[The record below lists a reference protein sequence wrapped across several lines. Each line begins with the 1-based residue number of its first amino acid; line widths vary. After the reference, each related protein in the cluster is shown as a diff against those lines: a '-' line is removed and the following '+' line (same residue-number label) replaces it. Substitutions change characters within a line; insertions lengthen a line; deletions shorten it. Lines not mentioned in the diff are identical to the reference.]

1 MDKVYAKIIFEKA
14 QIPQANYVYVKADKD
29 QYIYVNENFEEKEL
43 DLKNIAEITEQK
55 LGFPVFVKPSNSGSS
70 VGIKKQ
76 IT

>member
-1 MDKVYAKIIFEKA
+1 MLMKILKKRIR
-14 QIPQANYVYVKADKD
+14 
-29 QYIYVNENFEEKEL
+29 
-43 DLKNIAEITEQK
+43 LKNIAEITEQK